1 MALVDSRVPELSSTV
16 GSAFEPFTSDGMVSF
31 DEAMSE
37 AKPVCILRDT
47 GSAQSFI
54 LESTLPFSTRSSCGA
69 DVLVKGIDLTVVQ
82 VIDLLRLLTMCFYS
96 LAYVQGL

>member
-1 MALVDSRVPELSSTV
+1 
-16 GSAFEPFTSDGMVSF
+16 MVSF
-31 DEAMSE
+31 DEAMSL

-69 DVLVKGIDLTVVQ
+69 NVLVKGIDLTVVKVPLHNVFLQ
-82 VIDLLRLLTMCFYS
+82 SST
-96 LAYVQGL
+96 VQCL